1 MLKDAKKL
9 KNKVVLITGSGDLDG
24 FGGKLALEAAH
35 YGAKVVV
42 SDSNEEGVDAVVEE
56 IQKRGGCVVFLS
68 YSSFFLLRTNSLL
81 DTELLPASLA
91 ISLTTSN
98 S

>member
-1 MLKDAKKL
+1 LLKDAKKL
-9 KNKVVLITGSGDLDG
+9 KNKVVLITGSGDLEG

-42 SDSNEEGVDAVVEE
+42 SDSSEQGVAAVVEE
-56 IQKRGGCVVFLS
+56 IQQRGGCVVFLF
-68 YSSFFLLRTNSLL
+68 SSFLLLRTHSLL
-81 DTELLPASLA
+81 DTELLPAFLA
-91 ISLTTSN
+91 TSQTTLN